1 MKDYQNELSRC
12 LSVVKWNPNEALSEM
27 NLLRDE
33 ALSSPLKEKLWKRK
47 AHEINNFL
55 DSLENT
61 RYYKESEFWKNS
73 KPSRLII

>member
-12 LSVVKWNPNEALSEM
+12 LSIVKWKPNEALSEM

-33 ALSSPLKEKLWKRK
+33 ALSSALKEKLWKRK
-47 AHEINNFL
+47 AREINDFL